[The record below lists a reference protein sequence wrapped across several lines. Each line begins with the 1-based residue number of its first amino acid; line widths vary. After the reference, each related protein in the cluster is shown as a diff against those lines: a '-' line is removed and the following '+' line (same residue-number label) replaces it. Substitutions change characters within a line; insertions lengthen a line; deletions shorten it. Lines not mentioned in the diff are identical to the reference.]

1 MSHYHGEREKDL
13 YDMKIKE
20 QVEKNRCDK
29 DKRIEELEAQ
39 LIEVKK
45 ELQFMTSLYTDY

>member
-13 YDMKIKE
+13 YDRKREE
-20 QVEKNRCDK
+20 QEKKDKCNK

-45 ELQFMTSLYTDY
+45 ELQFMTSLYIND